1 MTDTKAPYAIVGIDV
16 SKDKLDIHIL
26 LDNKSLEVNN
36 DIKAITCFVKRLKK
50 SYQQPLIV
58 MENTGGLEKYMVK
71 VCHEQNISV
80 HIAHS
85 NRVYHFS
92 KQKGYFA
99 KTDIKDAITL
109 SQYGEQEKV
118 KPNSY
123 PHKEGDALRE
133 LSNRRSQIVDDLH
146 AEKCR
151 LSRPI
156 NSQVKRSI
164 ERKIK
169 FLHNEKE
176 LIERQINQIIEKNA
190 TMLEK
195 SKRLQ
200 TFKGVGPAISQGIVC
215 LLPELGTLG
224 RSQISALIGVAPKN
238 NDSGKKIGRRRI
250 MGGRWNA
257 RRLLYMGALVACK
270 FNPCL
275 KEMYQKLINKGKPA
289 KVAIV
294 AVMRK
299 MIITLN
305 AMIRDSKDWMPSY
318 R

>member
-26 LDNKSLEVNN
+26 RDNQSLEISN
-36 DIKAITCFVKRLKK
+36 DIKSITSFVKRLKK
-50 SYQQPLIV
+50 SYEQPLIV
-58 MENTGGLEKYMVK
+58 MENTGGLEKYMTK
-71 VCHEQNISV
+71 VCHEQGVAI

-85 NRVYHFS
+85 NRVFHFS

-99 KTDIKDAITL
+99 KTDTKDAKTL
-109 SQYGEQEKV
+109 SEYGEQEKV
-118 KPNSY
+118 EPNSFLQ
-123 PHKEGDALRE
+123 PENDSLRE
-133 LSNRRSQIVDDLH
+133 LSNRRTQIVDDLH
-146 AEKCR
+146 DEKCR
-151 LSRPI
+151 LSRPLTT
-156 NSQVKRSI
+156 QVKRSI

-169 FLHNEKE
+169 FLQNEKE
-176 LIERQINQIIEKNA
+176 LIERQISKVIESNSE
-190 TMLEK
+190 MLEK

-200 TFKGVGPAISQGIVC
+200 TFKGVGPAIAQGLVC

-224 RSQISALIGVAPKN
+224 RSQVAAIIGVAPKN
-238 NDSGKKIGRRRI
+238 NDSGKKTGRRRI
-250 MGGRWNA
+250 VGGRFNA

-270 FNPCL
+270 FNPSL
-275 KEMYQKLINKGKPA
+275 KNMYQKLIKKGKPA

-305 AMIRDSKDWMPSY
+305 AMIRDNKDWMPSY